1 MDGFQAGCPPCPP
14 GQDPE
19 YGQGANL
26 GMVHCVSRRERE
38 LPDESSS
45 EKDPHLHFAHGG
57 RADFRGKDRQCY
69 NFFSAPGLSVNVRIE
84 VATHVLPSAPGHALT
99 VHGSFIT
106 EAHVAALVG
115 PKRRDEPPF
124 PPRPLRP
131 TPPAPCCF
139 RDQYFRGSAWA
150 SELNDGNW
158 GWRFV
163 NGTCGDGAGSLH
175 FKLGP
180 GGKRSCA
187 DLSIAVHLSS
197 VTFRWPPSWKPLRLC
212 EKPRAVCL
220 PLDRRLAAVC
230 SLTRPSPLASA

>member
-14 GQDPE
+14 GQFPE

-26 GMVHCVSRRERE
+26 GMVHCVFFRSP
-38 LPDESSS
+38 LIPDESSS

-106 EAHVAALVG
+106 ELHVAALVG

-124 PPRPLRP
+124 PPPPPPPHAARSLLLQRPIFPRLRL
-131 TPPAPCCF
+131 
-139 RDQYFRGSAWA
+139 G
-150 SELNDGNW
+150 
-158 GWRFV
+158 V
-163 NGTCGDGAGSLH
+163 GAQRR
-175 FKLGP
+175 KLGVAL
-180 GGKRSCA
+180 RQR
-187 DLSIAVHLSS
+187 HL
-197 VTFRWPPSWKPLRLC
+197 R
-212 EKPRAVCL
+212 
-220 PLDRRLAAVC
+220 
-230 SLTRPSPLASA
+230 

>member
-14 GQDPE
+14 GQIPV
-19 YGQGANL
+19 YGQGDHL
-26 GMVHCVSRRERE
+26 GMVRCV
-38 LPDESSS
+38 PAESSS

-106 EAHVAALVG
+106 EIHVAALVG

-163 NGTCGDGAGSLH
+163 NGTCGDGAGSPH

-180 GGKRSCA
+180 GGARSCA
-187 DLSIAVHLSS
+187 DLSIAVRLSS
-197 VTFRWPPSWKPLRLC
+197 ATFRWPASKEPLTSVRNKSSVLVRSIAALRL
-212 EKPRAVCL
+212 VC
-220 PLDRRLAAVC
+220 C
-230 SLTRPSPLASA
+230 LTPPSPLPSA

>member
-14 GQDPE
+14 GQFPE

-26 GMVHCVSRRERE
+26 GMVHCVFFRSP
-38 LPDESSS
+38 LIPDESSS

-124 PPRPLRP
+124 PPPPSAPRRPLP
-131 TPPAPCCF
+131 V
-139 RDQYFRGSAWA
+139 A
-150 SELNDGNW
+150 SETNISEAPLGRRSSTTET
-158 GWRFV
+158 G
-163 NGTCGDGAGSLH
+163 GGASSTA
-175 FKLGP
+175 P
-180 GGKRSCA
+180 
-187 DLSIAVHLSS
+187 AV
-197 VTFRWPPSWKPLRLC
+197 TA
-212 EKPRAVCL
+212 RAV
-220 PLDRRLAAVC
+220 PTSSSDREEHAAVRTSPSQC
-230 SLTRPSPLASA
+230 ACRARPSGGQPPRSL